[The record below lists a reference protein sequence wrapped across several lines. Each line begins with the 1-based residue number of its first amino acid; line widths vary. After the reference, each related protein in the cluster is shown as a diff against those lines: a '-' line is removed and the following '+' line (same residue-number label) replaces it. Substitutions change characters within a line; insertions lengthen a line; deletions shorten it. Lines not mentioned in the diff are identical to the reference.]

1 MIIFKIRG
9 FCSYFSNNCWESIL
23 LKFLQI
29 DIWSEFFSNVWRII
43 FFIFVWKKGE
53 MPKIAHISQPFFFP
67 FALSPYYYFFVDY
80 MFSRNFNPIRGVIRN
95 MHTSVFFGF
104 LRNTQKF
111 MKKKHSFQFK
121 NNLTQNSSMHYPP
134 PPLFFTW

>member
-1 MIIFKIRG
+1 
-9 FCSYFSNNCWESIL
+9 
-23 LKFLQI
+23 
-29 DIWSEFFSNVWRII
+29 
-43 FFIFVWKKGE
+43 

-134 PPLFFTW
+134 PPFFSLDSDEFDNRSVSSDRRLQNFTIFFSFFQFFFQNCDRNGI